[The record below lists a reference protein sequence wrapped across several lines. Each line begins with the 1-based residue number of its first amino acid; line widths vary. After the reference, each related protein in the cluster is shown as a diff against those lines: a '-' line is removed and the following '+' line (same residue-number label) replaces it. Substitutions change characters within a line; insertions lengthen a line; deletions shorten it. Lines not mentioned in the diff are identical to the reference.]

1 VGGGKVGVCAQQ
13 LSHFPW
19 GRENG
24 GKVAVSVAVALFVYP
39 CWPTAIDIAP
49 LHSVSCNCNA

>member
-1 VGGGKVGVCAQQ
+1 VGVCAQQ